1 MSISSRIE
9 NMRQKPEHVRKRFA
23 FWFSFSVTALIFVFW
38 LASFTSLSDSFN
50 EKISNITGQIESPR
64 ETLVASV
71 GNLFVDIKDI
81 FFSKKVVKYS
91 DIEVVPTK

>member
-23 FWFSFSVTALIFVFW
+23 FWFSFSVASIIFIFW
-38 LASFTSLSDSFN
+38 LASFTSLSDSLN
-50 EKISNITGQIESPR
+50 KKISNITGQIDSPR

-71 GNLFVDIKDI
+71 GNLFGDIKDI
-81 FFSKKVVKYS
+81 FFKKKTVRYS